1 MRLDLYLPMYD
12 LTQRQI
18 EILKQIVKEY
28 IESANPVGSETLEK
42 KYDVG
47 VSPATIRNEMAAM
60 VKKGYL
66 AKPHTSAGRVPTPKA
81 LKLYVNELMKEKE
94 LSVAEEVEAK
104 EKVWDMREKESDFM
118 RTATQ
123 RLAEKTGTLAVA
135 KNDDGAFFCSG
146 YSHILEMPEFYDI
159 DVTKNLL
166 NLLDNQSYF
175 DSVFGRITEKFA
187 VILGDDMELELFK
200 PYSFVFSKF
209 HTRGNHDGMIGV
221 VGPARLRYENIVPLV
236 RYYGS
241 LIEEVANW

>member
-1 MRLDLYLPMYD
+1 MYD

-28 IESANPVGSETLEK
+28 IDTANPVGSETLEK

-47 VSPATIRNEMAAM
+47 VSPATIRNEMSAM

-66 AKPHTSAGRVPTPKA
+66 AKPHTSAGRVPTSKA
-81 LKLYVNELMKEKE
+81 IKLYVNELMKEKE

-104 EKVWDMREKESDFM
+104 EKVWDMRGTEGAFL

-135 KNDDGAFFCSG
+135 RNAEGDFFCAG

-159 DVTKNLL
+159 DITKNLL
-166 NLLDNQSYF
+166 NLLDNASYF
-175 DSVFGRITEKFA
+175 DTVFGQIHEKFA
-187 VILGDDMELELFK
+187 VILGEDLELALFK

-209 HTRGNHDGMIGV
+209 HTRNNHDGTIGV
-221 VGPARLRYENIVPLV
+221 VGPARLRYEQIVPIV

-241 LIEEVANW
+241 LVEEVANW

>member
-1 MRLDLYLPMYD
+1 MYE

-28 IESANPVGSETLEK
+28 IDTANPVGSETLEK
-42 KYDVG
+42 KYDLG
-47 VSPATIRNEMAAM
+47 VSPATIRNEMAEM

-66 AKPHTSAGRVPTPKA
+66 AKPHTSAGRIPTSKA
-81 LKLYVNELMKEKE
+81 MKLYVNELMKERD

-104 EKVWDMREKESDFM
+104 EKVWDIREKEGEFM
-118 RTATQ
+118 RTATK

-135 KNDDGAFFCSG
+135 KNDDGSFFCAG
-146 YSHILEMPEFYDI
+146 YSNILDMPEFYDI

-166 NLLDNQSYF
+166 NLLDNQAYF
-175 DSVFGRITEKFA
+175 DTVFGRINEKFA
-187 VILGDDMELELFK
+187 VILGDDLELELFK

-209 HTRGNHDGMIGV
+209 HTRSNHDGAIGV
-221 VGPARLRYENIVPLV
+221 IGPSRLRYENIVPLV

-241 LIEEVANW
+241 LIEEVAGW

>member
-1 MRLDLYLPMYD
+1 MYD

-28 IESANPVGSETLEK
+28 IDSANPVGSETLEK

-66 AKPHTSAGRVPTPKA
+66 AKPHTSAGRVPTAKA

-104 EKVWDMREKESDFM
+104 EKIWDMREKETDFM
-118 RTATQ
+118 WSATQ
-123 RLAEKTGTLAVA
+123 RLADKTGTLAVGR
-135 KNDDGAFFCSG
+135 NDDGAFFCSG

-159 DVTKNLL
+159 DVTRNLL
-166 NLLDNQSYF
+166 NLLDNQSNF
-175 DSVFGRITEKFA
+175 DSVFGMITEKFA
-187 VILGDDMELELFK
+187 VILGDDMELEIFK

>member
-1 MRLDLYLPMYD
+1 MYD

-28 IESANPVGSETLEK
+28 IDSANPVGSETLEK

-66 AKPHTSAGRVPTPKA
+66 AKPHTSAGRVPTSKA
-81 LKLYVNELMKEKE
+81 MKLYVNELMKEKE
-94 LSVAEEVEAK
+94 LSVADEVEAK
-104 EKVWDMREKESDFM
+104 EKVWDVRGKEGEFM

-135 KNDDGAFFCSG
+135 RNQDGDFFCAG

-159 DVTKNLL
+159 DVTKNLV
-166 NLLDNQSYF
+166 NLLDNQNYF
-175 DSVFGRITEKFA
+175 DT
-187 VILGDDMELELFK
+187 LF
-200 PYSFVFSKF
+200 
-209 HTRGNHDGMIGV
+209 
-221 VGPARLRYENIVPLV
+221 
-236 RYYGS
+236 
-241 LIEEVANW
+241 

>member
-1 MRLDLYLPMYD
+1 MYD

-28 IESANPVGSETLEK
+28 IDNANPVGSETLEK

-66 AKPHTSAGRVPTPKA
+66 AKPHTSAGRVPTSKA
-81 LKLYVNELMKEKE
+81 IKLYVNELMKEKE
-94 LSVAEEVEAK
+94 MSVAEEVEAK
-104 EKVWDMREKESDFM
+104 EKIWDIREKEGEFM

-135 KNDDGAFFCSG
+135 KSDDGSFFCSG
-146 YSHILEMPEFYDI
+146 YSHILDMPEFYDI

-166 NLLDNQSYF
+166 NLIDNQDYF
-175 DSVFGRITEKFA
+175 DTVVGRIREKFA
-187 VILGDDMELELFK
+187 VILGDDLELELYK

-209 HTRGNHDGMIGV
+209 HTKSNHDGAIGV
-221 VGPARLRYENIVPLV
+221 IGPARLRYENIVPIV

-241 LIEEVANW
+241 LIEEVATW

>member
-1 MRLDLYLPMYD
+1 MYD

-28 IESANPVGSETLEK
+28 IDTANPVGSETLEK

-66 AKPHTSAGRVPTPKA
+66 AKPHTSAGRVPTSKA
-81 LKLYVNELMKEKE
+81 MKLYVNELMKEKE

-104 EKVWDMREKESDFM
+104 EKVWDVREKEGEFM

-135 KNDDGAFFCSG
+135 RNDDGAFFCSG

-166 NLLDNQSYF
+166 NLLDNQSNF
-175 DSVFGRITEKFA
+175 DTIFGRITDKFA
-187 VILGDDMELELFK
+187 VVLGEDLELEVYK

-209 HTRGNHDGMIGV
+209 HTRGNHDGTIGV
-221 VGPARLRYENIVPLV
+221 IGPARLRYEHIVPLV